1 MLTATAD
8 WQNIAVI
15 AVVAA
20 LALMLLQR
28 LPLIGPVVRF
38 AMSLGLMALS
48 IFLLLQV
55 APYQPLLSSLTQ
67 KLGLSRQDV
76 IGREV
81 RIAMAS
87 DGHFWADALVN
98 GVRRRMLIDS
108 GATVTAFSADTATV
122 AGIERSKN
130 LLPVILQTANGMTP
144 AETGTIASLRIGG
157 IEARDLKVVIS
168 PALGRVD
175 VVGMNFLSE
184 LASWRVEGRTLILT
198 PKAAAGS

>member
-1 MLTATAD
+1 MLTAAAD

-76 IGREV
+76 VGREV
-81 RIAMAS
+81 RIAMAT
-87 DGHFWADALVN
+87 DGHFWADARVN
-98 GVRRRMLIDS
+98 GVERRMLIDS
-108 GATVTAFSADTATV
+108 GATVTAFSADTAAV
-122 AGIERSKN
+122 ARIERSKN

-144 AETGTIASLRIGG
+144 ADTGTIASLRIGG

-175 VVGMNFLSE
+175 VIGMNFLSE

-198 PKAAAGS
+198 PRSAAVP